1 MFFSMENSR
10 CSYSSLRLHVQRG
23 ADELLLIN
31 LDSAGI
37 YDQLPSSRIFSIVRN
52 EVDIPI
58 SYIGGIASAESAVSC
73 IKFRVLIKFI

>member
-10 CSYSSLRLHVQRG
+10 CHQVLRLHVQRG

-73 IKFRVLIKFI
+73 INSLIKFI